1 MRMEGMKVGKGLD
14 IFVTREGYR
23 YHLVS
28 KVEEPQK
35 NRVMISLIAS
45 GNRVFRFLNTDD
57 VEIVYRDGDRMWKWE
72 HVKGGFAKLEGS
84 NVHYLESK
92 LDGITYNRRD
102 AFRVPFHKETNI
114 SVYIKKASE
123 EESKTEDEILKNA
136 NGSYISASDEFSG
149 LDLEHYNKQVV
160 EVLLKD
166 LSERGIGFYSKLPLR
181 EGAIVVVELT
191 TEMGN
196 MFCKGEIVRTAKGD
210 FGRYSLLYG
219 CEFSQSDKNLGK
231 YIFKLQREV
240 LRKERLGKLNG
251 K

>member
-14 IFVTREGYR
+14 IFVTRAGYR

-35 NRVMISLIAS
+35 DRVMISLIAS

-57 VEIVYRDGDRMWKWE
+57 VEIVYRDGERMWKWE
-72 HVKGGFAKLEGS
+72 HVKGGITKLEGS
-84 NVHYLESK
+84 DVHYIESK
-92 LDGITYNRRD
+92 LEGMTYNRRD
-102 AFRVPFHKETNI
+102 AFRVPFHKEINI
-114 SVYIKKASE
+114 SVYTKKTKE
-123 EESKTEDEILKNA
+123 EELKEEDAILKNA
-136 NGSYISASDEFSG
+136 AGSYISESDEFSG
-149 LDLEHYNKQVV
+149 LNLEQYNKQVV

-181 EGAIVVVELT
+181 EGAIIVVELT

-196 MFCKGEIVRTAKGD
+196 MFCKGEIIRSAKGN

-219 CEFSQSDKNLGK
+219 CEFSQIDKNLGK

-240 LRKERLGKLNG
+240 LRKERLGKYNG
-251 K
+251 